1 MCWENESCRI
11 DAHCTLLYS
20 RALGIIRGSGRES
33 VPLHHA
39 SRHAWIDISHA
50 LITHATHHPATT
62 FSIDLD
68 PHAAT
73 QQVRAGRG
81 ELIPAIWTVGL
92 ITVRSLMHAGPMSSP
107 SAPLTSS
114 APTERPHLAHL
125 SLLTPS

>member
-1 MCWENESCRI
+1 MSRI
-11 DAHCTLLYS
+11 QTEGRAAEKLL
-20 RALGIIRGSGRES
+20 RQLC
-33 VPLHHA
+33 
-39 SRHAWIDISHA
+39 SHA

-68 PHAAT
+68 PHAAA

-81 ELIPAIWTVGL
+81 ELILWTVGL
-92 ITVRSLMHAGPMSSP
+92 ITVRPLMHAGPMSSP

-125 SLLTPS
+125 SLLIPS